1 MLIPIVP
8 SVPKGRRGHASC
20 SVRVAGVDLMDLSG
34 ILGVARGRVG
44 GDGRVVYLGLGVVV
58 GDDGEGWIW
67 SRGGSVDKV
76 GGEVECLTGVCATG
90 VDDEVGAVTG
100 RGVSE
105 RNDEFGEVR
114 ASGGKGS
121 KGPGAARCPLGCRGR
136 ACGARRANGEKKNE
150 GRQRALQGPRAIGM
164 WSSWKNRE

>member
-34 ILGVARGRVG
+34 ILGMARGRVG
-44 GDGRVVYLGLGVVV
+44 GDGSVVYLGLGVVV

-67 SRGGSVDKV
+67 SRGGRVDKV

-105 RNDEFGEVR
+105 RNGNDEFGEVR
-114 ASGGKGS
+114 ARGGKVS

-136 ACGARRANGEKKNE
+136 ACGARRANGEKRGE
-150 GRQRALQGPRAIGM
+150 ATSLAG
-164 WSSWKNRE
+164 SSCHRNVV